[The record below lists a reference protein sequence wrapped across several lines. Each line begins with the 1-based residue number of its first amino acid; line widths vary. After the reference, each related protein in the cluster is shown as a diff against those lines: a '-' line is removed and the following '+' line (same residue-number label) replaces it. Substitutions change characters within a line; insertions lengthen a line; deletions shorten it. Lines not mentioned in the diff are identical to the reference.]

1 MDSEWSNRLA
11 ARWSSRV
18 MGRVGVVLLATALA
32 TGAVPAAAQVAG
44 SEYATWTSGGAD
56 GDFTGTMTL
65 PPAFPQATWTSNS
78 RAPIAIPGG
87 ASNWLPDWTPFGA
100 VYGSSQNNPYLNLRP
115 AADSADS
122 PSTTTFTF
130 ASPTPPAGW
139 GFVVGD
145 IDADM
150 VEVSATDV
158 DGNPVPGAALG
169 FQDAFNYC
177 EMTPRP
183 SSCVLPTPPDPFD
196 VPTVTVGGNSVA
208 VVGNVADTTGAA
220 ASFQP
225 TVPLA
230 TLTFEFTWQ
239 AGFPIYHLWLATLT
253 RFVSGTVTVDGTP
266 GLGGVELTLTDA
278 NGAVVATTVTA
289 DDGTYFFDG
298 LGPGEDYVVTMAT
311 PVGFEAVGPESLSV
325 DLVSDNATGIDFDL
339 TQPPET
345 TTTTSTTTTTTT
357 TTVVTEPTGSIT
369 AVVAVED
376 EPPDE
381 DWELTVDS
389 PNCDLGG
396 PLTETVPAEGG
407 TAVFAELPVFSDEEV
422 CSYDLTQPPREGWD
436 VDDVIGIVL
445 DENLAVTVTVTQVR
459 TQPDTTTSTTTTV
472 ASTTTTTTGL
482 TLPAT
487 GHRVPGRS
495 SSWGLVALLALV
507 TGGLLVRI
515 AQRRP

>member
-1 MDSEWSNRLA
+1 MDSERSNRLA

-18 MGRVGVVLLATALA
+18 MRRLGLVLLAAALV

-44 SEYATWTSGGAD
+44 SEYATWTSGGSG

-65 PPAFPQATWTSNS
+65 PPAFPQATWASNS

-87 ASNWLPDWTPFGA
+87 ATNWLPDWTPFGA

-115 AADSADS
+115 AADSAAS

-158 DGNPVPGAALG
+158 DGNPVPGSALG
-169 FQDAFNYC
+169 FQAAFNYC

-196 VPTVTVGGNSVA
+196 VPNVTVGANSVT

-225 TVPLA
+225 TLPLSM
-230 TLTFEFTWQ
+230 LTFVFTWQ
-239 AGFPIYHLWLATLT
+239 AGFPIYHLWFATLT
-253 RFVSGTVTVDGTP
+253 RFISGTVTVDGTP

-325 DLVSDNATGIDFDL
+325 DLFPDNATGVDFDL
-339 TQPPET
+339 TQPPE
-345 TTTTSTTTTTTT
+345 TTTT

-369 AVVAVED
+369 VDVVVDD
-376 EPPDE
+376 EPPDQ

-396 PLTETVPAEGG
+396 LLTETVPAAGG
-407 TAVFAELPVFSDEEV
+407 TAVFPELPVFSDEEV
-422 CSYDLTQPPREGWD
+422 CSYDLTQPPRRGWD
-436 VDDVIGIVL
+436 VDDVRRITL
-445 DENLAVTVTVTQVR
+445 DENPDVTVTVTQVR
-459 TQPDTTTSTTTTV
+459 TQQDTTTTPTS
-472 ASTTTTTTGL
+472 ATTTTTTGL

-487 GHRVPGRS
+487 GPRLPGRS
-495 SSWGLVALLALV
+495 SSWGLVTALVVV
-507 TGGLLVRI
+507 TGGALMRI
-515 AQRRP
+515 ARRRQ